1 MPSTCFYLFNHSFFI
16 YAIFLFQ
23 FLLIFF
29 LSFPHKLIPIFIPAF
44 YSFHIPS
51 LLVLILCRP
60 ILSPRF
66 SFYHPLTDPPRKLS
80 SLPVFPSALDGFR
93 RGSIR
98 VPIQEY
104 GFYEAGMAFLFFIRS
119 SSVVSLP
126 QPFLIRHSLLP
137 SHSSY
142 SIFALHPFS
151 SVAGPAA
158 PIASCHTQLLTF
170 RYGDMAAS
178 VELVSVVRDASSE
191 GAHDFVPPRSVAP

>member
-1 MPSTCFYLFNHSFFI
+1 MPSFASTCFYLFNHSFFI

-80 SLPVFPSALDGFR
+80 SLPVFPSALDGSR

-98 VPIQEY
+98 VPYKNMVSMKLGWLSYFSSGRLQSY
-104 GFYEAGMAFLFFIRS
+104 LFHNHSSFAIPCFPLIPHTPSSPFI
-119 SSVVSLP
+119 
-126 QPFLIRHSLLP
+126 P
-137 SHSSY
+137 SH
-142 SIFALHPFS
+142 
-151 SVAGPAA
+151 
-158 PIASCHTQLLTF
+158 LLLDLLL
-170 RYGDMAAS
+170 R
-178 VELVSVVRDASSE
+178 
-191 GAHDFVPPRSVAP
+191 